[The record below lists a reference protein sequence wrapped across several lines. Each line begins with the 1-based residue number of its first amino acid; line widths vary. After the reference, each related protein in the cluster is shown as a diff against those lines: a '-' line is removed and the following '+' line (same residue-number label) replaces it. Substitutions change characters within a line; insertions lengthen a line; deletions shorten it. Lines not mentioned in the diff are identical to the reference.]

1 MNSPNK
7 DIKPK
12 LVGGFGEK
20 KSNGGTQWYQHDRVY
35 DSRAISMCLQASLPR
50 GSYWYLVEENNK
62 K

>member
-20 KSNGGTQWYQHDRVY
+20 NLTEGLNGTNMIGYTIVELLVCVYRLVYQEVVIGT
-35 DSRAISMCLQASLPR
+35 
-50 GSYWYLVEENNK
+50 
-62 K
+62 

>member
-20 KSNGGTQWYQHDRVY
+20 NLTEGLNGTNMIGYTIVELLVCVYRLAYPEVVIGT
-35 DSRAISMCLQASLPR
+35 
-50 GSYWYLVEENNK
+50 
-62 K
+62 